1 MTKATTLS
9 ILRFIV
15 AAIITLPFSH
25 GFVFGKHNANNLP
38 RGGIKTSSSL
48 AETQRDEEDAVVD
61 NHRRTLLLL
70 TSLCS
75 CYQSA
80 ISHAADNNDDGIIA
94 IPSLPSDMIFS
105 PRIQGIHDPNLQNYV
120 NPLLPHWKGTA
131 LPGPLSLSQAYSQFI
146 RPSLSSTTD
155 ESCMK
160 FIHLAI
166 CTSNSSNSS
175 HVPLLL

>member
-80 ISHAADNNDDGIIA
+80 ISHAADNRSNDDGIITT
-94 IPSLPSDMIFS
+94 PSLPSDMIS
-105 PRIQGIHDPNLQNYV
+105 ARIQGIHDPSLRNYV
-120 NPLLPHWKGTA
+120 NPLLP
-131 LPGPLSLSQAYSQFI
+131 
-146 RPSLSSTTD
+146 
-155 ESCMK
+155 
-160 FIHLAI
+160 
-166 CTSNSSNSS
+166 N
-175 HVPLLL
+175 